1 MKLTC
6 AQMEILLSFYIE
18 NELSS
23 CLKSQVEEHLNEC
36 RSCAN
41 KYEMIKNLFADMKE
55 VLFNDELPIEENF
68 TKTHFNADFDM
79 KLSEYMDNELS
90 TDENIKIKKL
100 AITNRD
106 IRKEF
111 EDSYNI
117 RRLMSDSFK
126 KTKAE
131 VREDFVKSVLKK
143 LELDEITALEFHPA
157 IKLLIAFTLSVLIL
171 ASIILISSS
180 M

>member
-18 NELSS
+18 NELSP

-55 VLFNDELPIEENF
+55 ALFNDELPIEENF

-90 TDENIKIKKL
+90 TEENIKIKKL

-126 KTKAE
+126 KTKSE

-157 IKLLIAFTLSVLIL
+157 IKLLIAFTLSVLIS

>member
-1 MKLTC
+1 
-6 AQMEILLSFYIE
+6 
-18 NELSS
+18 
-23 CLKSQVEEHLNEC
+23 
-36 RSCAN
+36 
-41 KYEMIKNLFADMKE
+41 
-55 VLFNDELPIEENF
+55 
-68 TKTHFNADFDM
+68 ADFDM

-117 RRLMSDSFK
+117 RRLMSDSFR
-126 KTKAE
+126 KTKSE